1 MLLEMS
7 KIVPHEDPHFQLND
21 KYHFF
26 PHMHNHDFY
35 EILVVLSGKIYHDI
49 NDEQEILSAGN
60 AVLIY
65 PQDRHLVMPKGE
77 CLMLNIACSR
87 ELMRQ
92 TTDYLKLELSD
103 IPKRHLFL
111 PEETASL
118 LAESKRVAS
127 SQHSQL
133 RELLLKSL
141 LITCL
146 SRFIAVPLLRESSCP
161 EWFSMLLA
169 RLSLPEVFTKSTR
182 EICAM
187 AGYTPEYVSRCFRK
201 YLSTTLTEYLQER
214 RILYACG
221 LLSSTGLSVAEICY
235 ECGFQN
241 LSHFYHCFQKRNGIS
256 PKRYRDQHSSS
267 VPES

>member
-1 MLLEMS
+1 MLLEMN
-7 KIVPHEDPHFQLND
+7 KLLPNEDPHFHLND

-26 PHMHNHDFY
+26 PHKHSHDFY
-35 EILVVLSGKIYHDI
+35 EIMVILNGKVSHDI
-49 NDEQEILSAGN
+49 NGRQETLTAGS

-65 PQDRHLVMPKGE
+65 PQDQHLVMPNGE
-77 CLMLNIACSR
+77 CLMLNIACSE
-87 ELMRQ
+87 ELMKQ
-92 TTDYLKLELSD
+92 TTDYLKLDLSK
-103 IPKRHLFL
+103 IPRRHLFL

-127 SQHSQL
+127 SQNSQL

-182 EICAM
+182 EICSI

-221 LLSSTGLSVAEICY
+221 LLSSTNLPVADICY

-256 PKRYRDQHSSS
+256 PKKYRNQRSI
-267 VPES
+267 PQTE